1 VEIGRRIILLFSLGR
16 KRSQRLIFKYSKTF
30 VRDTVV
36 GILVGRRSIRRMF
49 EFVLVSWFIF

>member
-1 VEIGRRIILLFSLGR
+1 MTTPNIYSNIQKHLFEI
-16 KRSQRLIFKYSKTF
+16 
-30 VRDTVV
+30 V